1 MKVQLRW
8 HCAVFG
14 AIFGVLACGPVHAQS
29 RAFPVKPV
37 RLIVPYAPGSP
48 LETAMRATT
57 AEMSK
62 NWGQPIVIEN
72 RPGASATI
80 GADACAK
87 SAPDGYTVC
96 VLDRGNLVYTPY
108 LMKSIPYDPARDI
121 EPVARLFDMV
131 SVMVVGAQLPIK
143 SMEEMAAYAKARP
156 GVLNYGSVGEGTS
169 PHVIVESIKGRLGLN
184 VVHIPYAGPPPVMQA
199 LMAGDL
205 HMTVLSVA
213 SSAGLI
219 RSGKLRAIAQSG
231 TSRSPVVPTVPTFP
245 ETGLNDIDDSNWFA
259 LFAPA
264 RVPKD
269 VTGRYYE
276 ELERVFAMPELREQ
290 RFVNQG
296 FNPALMPG
304 AETAAFISA
313 DRMKA
318 GRIVKELGLI
328 AK

>member
-1 MKVQLRW
+1 MKIALRRAAIAAI
-8 HCAVFG
+8 CAMS
-14 AIFGVLACGPVHAQS
+14 ACLPAHAQN
-29 RAFPVKPV
+29 RAFPSKPI

-48 LETAMRATT
+48 LETAMRAAT

-108 LMKSIPYDPARDI
+108 LMKAIPYDPAKDI
-121 EPVARLFDMV
+121 EPIARLFDMV

-143 SMEEMAAYAKARP
+143 SMEEMVAYAKARP

-169 PHVIVESIKGRLGLN
+169 PHVIFESIIRRLGLQL
-184 VVHIPYAGPPPVMQA
+184 VHIPYAGPPPVMQA

-231 TSRSPVVPTVPTFP
+231 TSRSPVVPAVPTFP
-245 ETGLNDIDDSNWFA
+245 ETGLNEIDDSNWFA

-264 RVPKD
+264 RTPKD

-276 ELERVFAMPELREQ
+276 ELERVFAIPDLREQ

-296 FNPALMPG
+296 FTPALLPG
-304 AETAAFISA
+304 GEAAAFIAS
-313 DRMKA
+313 DRARA
-318 GRIVKELGLI
+318 GRMVRELGLS